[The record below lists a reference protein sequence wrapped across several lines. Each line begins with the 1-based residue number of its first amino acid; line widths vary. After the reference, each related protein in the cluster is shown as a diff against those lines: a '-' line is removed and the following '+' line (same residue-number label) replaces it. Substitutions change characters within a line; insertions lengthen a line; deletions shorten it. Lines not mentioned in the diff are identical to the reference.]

1 MSTHQ
6 PPLPDVNLLQN
17 ALQDVMQQQEFCLR
31 AARALDAAGL
41 QVLSHALRFTA
52 RQEAEHASILRAM
65 QGDAPS
71 AAPPPDLP
79 GEADA
84 ILQAAI
90 RREEA
95 SRDRLQCAA
104 RKAQESGFPRAAQ
117 TLQRIAETEDAH
129 ARRFRR
135 CLQRLQDR
143 TLLEAPRATSWFCL
157 KCGGIH
163 HGCGAPE
170 SCEACGGSRG
180 HFIRSDFTPFACG

>member
-17 ALQDVMQQQEFCLR
+17 ALQGVMQQREFCLQ

-41 QVLSHALRFTA
+41 QVLSHTLRFTA
-52 RQEAEHASILRAM
+52 RQEAEHTSILRALK
-65 QGDAPS
+65 GNDAP
-71 AAPPPDLP
+71 AASPPDLP
-79 GEADA
+79 RSPEA
-84 ILQAAI
+84 ILQSAI
-90 RREEA
+90 TREEA
-95 SRDRLQCAA
+95 SRDCLQCAA

-117 TLQRIAETEDAH
+117 TLQRIAETEEAH

-143 TLLEAPRATSWFCL
+143 TLLEGPRATSWFCL
-157 KCGGIH
+157 KCGGLH

-170 SCEACGGSRG
+170 ACEACGSSRG